1 MMARSFVGRIQIV
14 LFIVGVLCTC
24 LVAAQTPSDQETYE
38 TSVLAL
44 AHGHI
49 EWALNFFDMLLENH
63 PGSRYAPAACA
74 TKIGIYLGYIRA
86 NRMLID
92 TLGEGSEQAPA
103 ETRSRY
109 TSAIDSLKE
118 QKAHYVAKLEESYKI
133 YTSNYAEA
141 AVSLRLGFL
150 DITGNLEAVR
160 DSLDKLRSGS
170 WIPLIIAPFQQ
181 VQLFYTYSDL
191 LEITGVDF
199 SDRTLE
205 SWLQG
210 GEIERLLVKEAFFY
224 QLGSLFAEE
233 ERPGLAVD
241 ALQRVVRLTQHQP
254 SSKLREKAIALLKDM
269 GVMPD
274 TSEDRAPQE
283 SPGAPAQ
290 ESAPS
295 GERPSILFDETR
307 LVTRPTGE
315 KNNQISSL
323 TWYGCSDLAALLR
336 TNGFEIGS
344 LDSEVITFG
353 KLAQYDTFAILTTD
367 HNYPYSYI
375 EVLAI
380 VAYVEQGGGLLI
392 CESTWSGNQ
401 QRDYTVGAL
410 AYLFGVGFIGNGQVR
425 DPEHT
430 QREGVV
436 DIHDIVRHPIT
447 EHVSKFSLVEAAYL
461 NPTGPATVLARS
473 SADSW
478 FDDSSMP
485 EAGVKEDGEPSGPL
499 PVLAT
504 LNLGK
509 GRVVFLAD
517 GMLFT
522 NGWLDDLNN
531 HQLALNIFNWLAGDR

>member
-1 MMARSFVGRIQIV
+1 MARSFIGRIQIV
-14 LFIVGVLCTC
+14 LFIAVVLWAC
-24 LVAAQTPSDQETYE
+24 LADAQTPRDQEIYE

-49 EWALNFFDMLLENH
+49 QWALNFFEMLLENY
-63 PGSRYAPAACA
+63 PNSRYAPAACV
-74 TKIGIYLGYIRA
+74 TEMGIYLGHIRA

-92 TLGEGSEQAPA
+92 TLKKGSKQAPA

-109 TSAIDSLKE
+109 TSTINSLEE
-118 QKAHYVAKLEESYKI
+118 QKAHYMAELEKSYEL
-133 YTSNYAEA
+133 YNSNYAEA
-141 AVSLRLGFL
+141 VVSLQLGFL
-150 DITGNLEAVR
+150 DITGNLKAVR
-160 DSLDKLRSGS
+160 DSLDKLRNGS
-170 WIPLIIAPFQQ
+170 WIPLIISPFQQ

-224 QLGSLFAEE
+224 QLGALFAEE
-233 ERPGLAVD
+233 KRRGLAIA
-241 ALQRVVRLTQHQP
+241 ALQRVVRLTQYQP
-254 SSKLREKAIALLKDM
+254 YSELRGNAITLLKHM

-274 TSEDRAPQE
+274 KSEDKAPQE
-283 SPGAPAQ
+283 SPRVSPQ
-290 ESAPS
+290 EASPI

-323 TWYGCSDLAALLR
+323 AWYGCSDLAALLR
-336 TNGFEIGS
+336 TNGFEINS
-344 LDSEVITFG
+344 LNSGLITFS
-353 KLAQYDTFAILTTD
+353 KLVQYDTFAILTTD

-380 VAYVEQGGGLLI
+380 AAYVEQGGGLLI

-410 AYLFGVGFIGNGQVR
+410 AYLFGVGFIGNGQIH

-485 EAGVKEDGEPSGPL
+485 EAGVKEDGELSGPL
-499 PVLAT
+499 PVLAA
-504 LNLGK
+504 LEIGK

-522 NGWLDDLNN
+522 NAWLDDLDN
-531 HQLALNIFNWLAGDR
+531 QRLALNIFEWLAGER